1 VKCIHVLEC
10 YNKLKNIREKY
21 LTCSSLKELFENV
34 DATTI
39 TAFIKDIN
47 FVFLSFLQL
56 AIGLGAL
63 FLL

>member
-1 VKCIHVLEC
+1 
-10 YNKLKNIREKY
+10 LKNIREKY